1 MVVVSIRRIASVLL
15 VTLLPATALVA
26 CSGSGGGPLSSAAS
40 SLATRSPSVS
50 LPTAGTSK
58 PAAPT
63 RTSTPTSRPTA
74 TETPSETAT
83 QEPTTPTPTP
93 TPTPTQT
100 KTVTTTATATPT
112 PTPTPTS
119 TPTQT
124 PTPTTT
130 PSASTSQSAAEST
143 SSTTSLW
150 PWLLLA
156 LAAIIAVTVALMM
169 AASRRRRDAWRTT
182 VEEAF
187 ARGNLLAD
195 SLTSD
200 LVAGD
205 GSESPDQAA
214 RHDADLAAFLNQ
226 TSALPTAAP
235 SDTVRPT
242 AQRVADSARST
253 QASLT
258 QLRVASVVDR
268 PGAQQALGTQ
278 IGGLRAALDDLRAT
292 TVPKP

>member
-1 MVVVSIRRIASVLL
+1 MSIRRAVPLLL
-15 VTLLPATALVA
+15 VTLLTPIVLVA

-50 LPTAGTSK
+50 LPTGGTSQ
-58 PAAPT
+58 PAVPT
-63 RTSTPTSRPTA
+63 RSSTPTPRPTV
-74 TETPSETAT
+74 TETPTKTAT
-83 QEPTTPTPTP
+83 QEPPTP

-100 KTVTTTATATPT
+100 KTVTATATATKTATATPT
-112 PTPTPTS
+112 PTPTLTE
-119 TPTQT
+119 T
-124 PTPTTT
+124 PTPTPTPT
-130 PSASTSQSAAEST
+130 PSASTSQSAAESS

-156 LAAIIAVTVALMM
+156 LAAIIAVTIAVMM
-169 AASRRRRDAWRTT
+169 AASRRRRDAWRAT
-182 VEEAF
+182 VEETF
-187 ARGNLLAD
+187 ARGSLLAD
-195 SLTSD
+195 SLESD

-205 GSESPDQAA
+205 GSETPDQAA

-226 TSALPTAAP
+226 TSALPAAAP
-235 SDTVRPT
+235 SDTIRPT

-258 QLRVASVVDR
+258 QLRVSSMADR
-268 PGAQQALGTQ
+268 PGVQQALGTQ

-292 TVPKP
+292 TVTKS